1 MASTQQDSV
10 MMESASGSHEKAV
23 EESATPT
30 KAASATPTK
39 EEMLEMQRKYYFGA
53 EDSHENSNNA
63 ASENT
68 DSVGLDDEAQ
78 ETSAKMP
85 VVQVSANIG
94 ASKPLDSI
102 VELNYEA
109 SSDEDQHV

>member
-1 MASTQQDSV
+1 
-10 MMESASGSHEKAV
+10 
-23 EESATPT
+23 
-30 KAASATPTK
+30 
-39 EEMLEMQRKYYFGA
+39 MQRKYYFGA
-53 EDSHENSNNA
+53 EDSNEKNSNNA

-68 DSVGLDDEAQ
+68 DSMGLDDEAL

-85 VVQVSANIG
+85 VVQVSSNIG